1 MKAAGPIRVLVVDD
15 NPALRL
21 VVQSL
26 LRRHV
31 GIEIVGEASNGEEA
45 LAVIGQ
51 VEPHVV
57 VMDINMPR
65 MNGVEATRS
74 ITKRYP
80 GVIVIGL
87 TLNDDVA
94 TTSTMHDAGA
104 AAVVQKETVLDDLH
118 LAILNAVAPS
128 AANTGRTEGS
138 GLTIETHSD
147 AVIPG
152 DGVDPGNPPASTS
165 LN

>member
-94 TTSTMHDAGA
+94 TTSTMYDAGA

-128 AANTGRTEGS
+128 PNTGRTEGS
-138 GLTIETHSD
+138 GLTIETHRD
-147 AVIPG
+147 AVIPD

>member
-1 MKAAGPIRVLVVDD
+1 MQAAGPIRVLVVDD

-26 LRRHV
+26 LRRHA
-31 GIEIVGEASNGEEA
+31 GIEIVGEAGNGEEA
-45 LAVIGQ
+45 LALIGQ
-51 VEPHVV
+51 VAPHVV

-65 MNGVEATRS
+65 MNGVEATRCM
-74 ITKRYP
+74 TKRYP
-80 GVIVIGL
+80 GIIVIGL

-104 AAVVQKETVLDDLH
+104 SAVVQKERVLDDLH

-128 AANTGRTEGS
+128 ANTGRTKDS
-138 GLTIETHSD
+138 GLTIETHRD